1 MCLSPKVIVNPEFY
15 RRRHTFPCLYSNGNV
30 VYQQSV
36 GDFYYPL
43 PYINGSLIDPNE
55 VNEYYAFDPST
66 SECVPMYMIVP
77 CGKCIECAAT
87 RQNEWKNRMILEAA
101 SHPTCPSFFLTLTY
115 DDEHLPSNGV
125 SRKHVSVF
133 IKRLHDFFRHH
144 GLPSFRSVVFSEY
157 GSLRGRPH
165 YHAVIFGFHTDKK
178 LSVYKRIPN
187 STDFIVRHYYKDF
200 FIMKYA
206 VNHCWKMGFT
216 YTVQI
221 RDYKAFGYI
230 SKYVAKNLVCP
241 LPSDSHLNKNFC
253 IGSRRPGIGNLY
265 INESNIQ
272 DVLFIYPRI
281 TVSLYGQVLEFTI
294 PSFVRKSLNIPYH
307 RVVKQK
313 VLRKFKRWVQMNS
326 TIYWFYRSPKYTR
339 LTHLQRCK
347 LTSILHS
354 DIPCEY
360 SNDHDLFSK
369 IASNFKFLPP
379 EFTHYLYS
387 TDFFKNDPL
396 WIDPQNILSFFIEY
410 NTLTKEL
417 LQYKFPYKRYY
428 KFINTRNSL
437 KRLSSKY
444 FNTRERLYQ
453 NIYSSDEK
461 ESFLRNNFHYE
472 HRIKDEQ

>member
-1 MCLSPKVIVNPEFY
+1 MCLNPKVIVNPEFY

-30 VYQQSV
+30 VYQHRV

-43 PYINGSLIDPNE
+43 PYINGSLINPSE
-55 VNEYYAFDPST
+55 VDDYYAFDPIS
-66 SECVPMYMIVP
+66 SECVPMYMTVP
-77 CGKCIECAAT
+77 CGKCLECAVS
-87 RQNEWKNRMILEAA
+87 RQTEWKNRMILEAA
-101 SHPTCPSFFLTLTY
+101 SYPTFPSFFLTLTY
-115 DDEHLPSNGV
+115 DNEHLPSNGV
-125 SRKHVSVF
+125 SRKHVSAF

-157 GSLRGRPH
+157 GSLHGRPH

-178 LSVYKRIPN
+178 LTVYKRIPH
-187 STDFIVRHYYKDF
+187 SSDFIARYYHKDF

-253 IGSRRPGIGNLY
+253 IGSRKPGIGNLY

-272 DVLFIYPRI
+272 DILLSYPLI
-281 TVSLYGQVLEFTI
+281 SVSLYGQTLEFTI
-294 PSFVRKSLNIPYH
+294 PSFVRKSFNIPYH

-313 VLRKFKRWVQMNS
+313 ILLKFKLWVRMNS
-326 TIYWFYRSPKYTR
+326 TLYWFFRSERYNR
-339 LTHLQRCK
+339 LSLLQRQK
-347 LTSILHS
+347 LTSLLHA
-354 DIPCEY
+354 DIPPQY
-360 SNDHDLFSK
+360 FTDSALFSK

-387 TDFFKNDPL
+387 TDFFKNDPV
-396 WIDPQNILSFFIEY
+396 WIDPQNILSFIVEY
-410 NTLTKEL
+410 NSLTIEL
-417 LQYKFPYKRYY
+417 LQYNFPYERYFR
-428 KFINTRNSL
+428 FINTRNQL
-437 KRLSSKY
+437 KRLSSRY
-444 FNTRERLYQ
+444 FKQRERLMQ
-453 NIYSSDEK
+453 SIYSPEEK
-461 ESFLRNNFHYE
+461 ESFLRNNFCYE
-472 HRIKDEQ
+472 YRIRDEQ